1 MKTLDN
7 QATITVIFKPEHTSR
22 VLKKVFKGKDARD
35 RAGRW
40 AKDFAAS
47 EQAKNAQMLI
57 CKSECVMEF

>member
-40 AKDFAAS
+40 AKDFATS
-47 EQAKNAQMLI
+47 EQAKSAQMLI

>member
-1 MKTLDN
+1 MKNLDN
-7 QATITVIFKPEHTSR
+7 QATITVIFKPEHMSR

-35 RAGRW
+35 KAGRW

>member
-1 MKTLDN
+1 MNTLDN
-7 QATITVIFKPEHTSR
+7 QATVTVIFKPEYTPR
-22 VLKKVFKGKDARD
+22 VLKRVFKGKDARD

-40 AKDFAAS
+40 AKQFVES

>member
-1 MKTLDN
+1 MKNLDN
-7 QATITVIFKPEHTSR
+7 QETITVIFKREHTTG

>member
-1 MKTLDN
+1 MKNLDN

-22 VLKKVFKGKDARD
+22 VLKKTFKGKDARD

-47 EQAKNAQMLI
+47 ELAKNAQMLI
-57 CKSECVMEF
+57 CKSECVIEF

>member
-1 MKTLDN
+1 MTNLDN